1 MADELLTKS
10 SGEVTLPPVLLT
22 PEQEELCRRLDEL
35 YGPYNLHVRPS
46 SMFRGAVFASRGEC
60 RSNPDWIAQAAHS
73 LREILYP
80 IWSPEHKEISD
91 KKKTVFEKFGSVSV
105 DDILIDAVGRVY
117 GRLTNL
123 AHHDRTASTNSDYEQ
138 LLAEFERVM
147 RQALTRQLDLHREL
161 DDFLSVGPPQQD
173 ARLPGE

>member
-1 MADELLTKS
+1 MADENLPQLT
-10 SGEVTLPPVLLT
+10 GEGPLPPVRLT
-22 PEQEELCRRLDEL
+22 PEQKELCRRMDEL

-46 SMFRGAVFASRGEC
+46 SMFRGAVYASRAEC

-80 IWSPEHKEISD
+80 IWSPRHKEIPD

-105 DDILIDAVGRVY
+105 DDLLIDAVGSVY

-123 AHHDRTASTNSDYEQ
+123 AHHDRTASSSSGYEQ

-161 DDFLSVGPPQQD
+161 DEFLSGGPPQ
-173 ARLPGE
+173 